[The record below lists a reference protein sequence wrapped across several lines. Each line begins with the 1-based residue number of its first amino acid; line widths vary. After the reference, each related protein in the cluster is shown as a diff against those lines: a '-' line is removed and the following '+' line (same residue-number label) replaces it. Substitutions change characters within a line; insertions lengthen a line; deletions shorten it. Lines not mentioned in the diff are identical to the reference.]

1 MKIFPQIYNWGRRF
15 KWFLLI
21 LIFIILIGSYFT
33 YQTLNKNKNK
43 VQYATATAAKG
54 TLITTVSGSGQVLA
68 SNQTDIKAK
77 VSGEVIGV
85 YVKTGDEVGAKDL
98 IIKLDNSDAQ
108 TALRNAKNALETA
121 QLELEQLLQPP
132 DKLTL
137 LQAENALAQAQQ
149 NKQKAEDNLRKSYD
163 DGYNKLTNVFLNLPV
178 LMSDFQN
185 ILFGNDLNPH
195 QWNLD
200 YYTTNNNG
208 GYYREK
214 AYNDYQTAN
223 KTYQESYQSYK
234 SISRYSEP
242 TIIENLINQT
252 ISTVKAIAAALTSA
266 NNLIQYYKDILTNL
280 NLTPASLS
288 ITHLSKLN
296 TYITNI
302 NSYLSD
308 LLTAAQNIK
317 DNKNALTN
325 AETSVTEKE
334 LSLEKLKAGPDEL
347 EIRAKKLTIQQK
359 EDMLLNAQQN
369 VDNLYIRVPFKGVIA
384 AINVKI
390 GDSVT
395 SGTTLATLISQ
406 QKIAEISLNEV
417 DIAKVKI
424 GQKANITFDALEDVN
439 LTGEVLEVDTLGTVN
454 QGVVTYNVKI
464 SFDTQDERIK
474 SGMSLTANII
484 TNAKSDVLL
493 VPNSA
498 VKQDGD
504 SNYVELLEANNK
516 SNTAL
521 KSISASNIK
530 KQSVQIGLVNDT
542 MTEIVSGLKEGDM
555 VVTQTITSNSKNQN
569 SQSTGFG
576 LPGLGGSTPRLRQ
589 MTR

>member
-359 EDMLLNAQQN
+359 EDTLLNAQQN